1 MADDASGKSEP
12 EIVEPADAAPPV
24 REPRHDPGVIEGE
37 ATEIHEPAPP
47 EPPPVEAAGEE
58 PAVEPASEQ
67 PGAEPANEEPAA
79 EPAADADG
87 PEIRLRTRSSAF
99 PFVAGALGAVVGAAL
114 ALGAAWFVDPRA
126 AALDAASL
134 RWAALERGVE
144 AQAAANADFGKRLG
158 ALEASEAGAAK
169 AAALEALGRRVAA
182 LEGAAGKDE
191 AAQAALSE
199 ARAARA
205 DAAKALALAAGAGQT
220 TPAPAPAPVQGAA
233 PAPFDASALEARI
246 GGLEGDL
253 AALKASQ
260 ADVGALGD
268 RLSKMEAA
276 LAAPKSEARLAA
288 AEVAPNRDG
297 AAAAILAI
305 SLNERLNAGAPF
317 AEELAALARL
327 GADGG
332 KVSALKPFA
341 DAGAPTL
348 AALGAAFAKIAPAVV
363 AAATPPS
370 SGGMMDRLFDHLRGL
385 VRVRKV
391 GEVGGDDETL
401 VSNVSAALAH
411 GDLDAAIQAYGRLP
425 DAARLAGRDWVDAAQ
440 ARRAAGAAA
449 LSLRADAILRLAAAK
464 D

>member
-260 ADVGALGD
+260 ADLGALGD
-268 RLSKMEAA
+268 RLGKMEAA

-288 AEVAPNRDG
+288 AEVAPNRDA

-391 GEVGGDDETL
+391 GEVGGDEATL
-401 VSNVSAALAH
+401 VSNVSAALAR